1 MEGFAY
7 RTRRIAS
14 WLLIYLTA
22 LQPLHPAIA
31 AHQASASP
39 PVISIYAPNANGVS
53 YTPYSEFNIGADG
66 LVLNNATEAG
76 QSVLAGQLAA
86 NPNLT
91 GQSAKIIINEV
102 TDSRPTTM
110 TGQLE
115 IFGPKSDVIIAS
127 TNGLTCRGCRF
138 INAHNITLSGSE
150 PSLNKILDSVY
161 NKTPIANIAAPNANG
176 VSYNRYDEINITST
190 GGVLNNATKAG
201 QSVLAGRLAANPHFN
216 GKSATLIINEVM
228 NSKPT
233 TLAGKLEIFG
243 QKADLIIA
251 NPNGLNCN
259 GCSFINASGIT
270 LTTGTPVLNS
280 LGGLERF
287 NVMGGT
293 ITVGDKGFD
302 GQSQDYS
309 QLISRSLALEGEVRA
324 NQLDVILGANQ
335 VDYQHG
341 RIQPQTATGA
351 APVLAVDTKNLG
363 GMYAN
368 RIRLVITEK
377 EVAANLDNIVS
388 QQGDI
393 SIDTVGNLTLGN
405 ITAKKDLNVIGKN
418 TVVTVGSKLR
428 SGRDITLANTEL
440 NNFGEVKAD
449 RDMRLFS
456 DQVRN
461 TGPSAKLHAN
471 NQMWIQKDAAGNKNA
486 LVENRSGSI
495 RTGTGDLIIRTD
507 KLENTRQFFNADWEE
522 LTPDSTS
529 AKVYDNEDYRYH
541 PVIKTVNLSEDQLPY
556 DFPRKWFGTTDFR
569 VIHELA
575 QWSLYKV
582 NTEKSLYQVTAEA
595 PAATLYSG
603 GNLYINASQLANKV
617 SNIGA
622 DKDIFLTGDNF
633 LNSSHSSWINDEFID
648 YEVQGG
654 MHNRD
659 RAMEH
664 EWYTVWTEAEK
675 YPAAITAQGNVVLD
689 FNNQIHLDAGWPKNE
704 KDFDISYLLKSQT
717 QPILHGNNILLHAN
731 NIISNDLIY
740 AWADLTLI
748 AEDTIDLNSST
759 LRGRDISLTAL
770 NDINVINSEVA
781 GRDILVSSRQGH
793 IEFKPIDDIPHY
805 FQPDYQRVISQIN
818 ARGDFTAIA
827 GKNIN
832 LTDTLLHPARNIS
845 LLANQDIN
853 IIHSGNLVGF
863 ALLSKIFTREENIE
877 LFNQL
882 FSLPSQLKS
891 HENMTF
897 NAGNNLLLRGVTL
910 DAGQDV
916 NLHAAHDINLSPR
929 NIPWIDVWLS
939 EIHPTRNDFHYS
951 HDDIFLFFS
960 ASRIPELNA
969 QINANGNILINAGR
983 DILAQASTITAD
995 NNITLLAGQNIQLPA
1010 LPYPAVTP
1018 RQDRHMIT
1026 RVQAGKNLSATANSQ
1041 LLGYGA
1047 ELFSGGDMT
1056 LTSGGNMRF
1065 ESLLNEE
1072 HQGGGDNF
1080 SYRKLQQPTQ
1090 LNSGGVL
1097 TLISNGSILFQATQL
1112 AAKSLMDIAAEGGY
1126 LFAQAMEET
1135 SHAEERWTTRKW
1147 YGRKKSHHNVSH
1159 SSINKVT
1166 EFTAGGDISLLSRD
1180 DSTYQASKIAAG
1192 QNAKLTSTHGKVIFE
1207 AVKDSAFEQKTT
1219 LAKGFYIKQTDSGYQ
1234 QGKWVLP
1241 TIHTGGELTV
1251 NAAQGIS
1258 ADVKAKNSQSIQAA
1272 INALA
1277 VIPGNEW
1284 LKDLHLRDDVQWQK
1298 VMDAYHGWD
1307 HQSERLNPV
1316 VAAVIGIGV
1325 AVATAGSGLVATA
1338 NSAVGGGVAGGAV
1351 TGGISALASQAAVSL
1366 VDNQGDIS
1374 KTFKDLGSKSSVKS
1388 LVTSMAIGGAL
1399 SGFDVLMGWET
1410 AAEGASAA
1418 KLPRLSHGDWSKV
1431 TQRVAGQS
1439 LLSSSLNTGINGGS
1453 FKDNLTLALLA
1464 NLGGQLHAEGANLI
1478 GNNGAVLGAP
1488 GKAISHA
1495 IMAGIAAEIGGGSAK
1510 GAAAGALAAEL
1521 AGVVMGDNF
1530 IGSREWQEQ
1539 QAQLSRIVG
1548 AIAGA
1553 LATGKAEGA
1562 YSGANAAEVVERFNR
1577 QLHLAEIKAVNELA
1591 QGNRVKQER
1600 FLAASCRKINCTAQE
1615 SLNSAERIQAET
1627 LMARYPNTPEED
1639 SILAHYW
1646 IQKEKRRFG
1655 HYPALADVEQIQLFT
1670 YTEADKLSDSQLF
1683 SRNQWIEN
1691 ASNLTGWSKESV
1703 EALGLSM
1710 ALTGVLR
1717 GKGGA
1722 VKIAVPNAYGITQSR
1737 INLMTGDRRAG
1748 WLHVVERH
1756 FSGKTN
1762 ASQFSISQQEL
1773 KAVLQDK
1780 KIANIPITRTIQSND
1795 SPRYERVIDMGKPIG
1810 FDKFSGGA
1818 PTSIMTV
1825 LTDKYGNLIT
1835 ATPGRIQ

>member
-86 NPNLT
+86 NP
-91 GQSAKIIINEV
+91 
-102 TDSRPTTM
+102 
-110 TGQLE
+110 
-115 IFGPKSDVIIAS
+115 
-127 TNGLTCRGCRF
+127 
-138 INAHNITLSGSE
+138 
-150 PSLNKILDSVY
+150 
-161 NKTPIANIAAPNANG
+161 
-176 VSYNRYDEINITST
+176 
-190 GGVLNNATKAG
+190 
-201 QSVLAGRLAANPHFN
+201 HFN
-216 GKSATLIINEVM
+216 GNSAKLIINEVIS
-228 NSKPT
+228 NKSS

-243 QKADLIIA
+243 QKADVIIA
-251 NPNGLNCN
+251 NPNGLTCN

-280 LGGLERF
+280 QGELERF

-324 NQLDVILGANQ
+324 NQLDVILGVNQ

-393 SIDTVGNLTLGN
+393 SIDAAGDLALGN

-418 TVVTVGSKLR
+418 TVVTVGGKLR
-428 SGRDITLANTEL
+428 SGRDITLTNTKFY
-440 NNFGEVKAD
+440 NFGEVKSE

-456 DQVRN
+456 DQIIN
-461 TGPSAKLHAN
+461 FGPSAKLHAN
-471 NQMWIQKDAAGNKNA
+471 NQMWIQKDAAGNKNS
-486 LVENRSGSI
+486 VVFNNSGSI
-495 RTGTGDLIIRTD
+495 RTGVGDLIIRTD
-507 KLENTRQFFNADWEE
+507 SLLNIREVADAEWEE
-522 LTPDSTS
+522 LTPDSTR
-529 AKVYDNEDYRYH
+529 ANIYEYRGYYS
-541 PVIKTVNLSEDQLPY
+541 PPIIKTVVLSEDDTPS
-556 DFPRKWFGTTDFR
+556 DFPEKWFGTVDAGGD
-569 VIHELA
+569 ELFVGEEIYRINTER
-575 QWSLYKV
+575 SLYRPSA
-582 NTEKSLYQVTAEA
+582 NLPEA
-595 PAATLYSG
+595 ILHSG
-603 GNLYINASQLANKV
+603 NNLYINASLLHNDI
-617 SNIGA
+617 SHIGA
-622 DKDIFLTGDNF
+622 EKDIFLTGKDF
-633 LNSSHSSWINDEFID
+633 LNSSSSHWIKDEFVD
-648 YEVQGG
+648 YEVVERYSFVPTVMGADSYIQITNSEKHSGKVTAGG
-654 MHNRD
+654 NM
-659 RAMEH
+659 
-664 EWYTVWTEAEK
+664 
-675 YPAAITAQGNVVLD
+675 VLD
-689 FNNQIHLDAGWPKNE
+689 FNNGIHLYHPLPEDTHQYPFFWPE
-704 KDFDISYLLKSQT
+704 ST
-717 QPILHGNNILLHAN
+717 QPVFEANNILFHAN
-731 NIISNDLIY
+731 KITSKDHIKARGDITFI
-740 AWADLTLI
+740 AD
-748 AEDTIDLNSST
+748 DTINIYNSA
-759 LRGRDISLTAL
+759 LYGRDISLSA
-770 NDINVINSEVA
+770 INNIDATMGEFT
-781 GRDILVSSRQGH
+781 GRDVTLLSRQG
-793 IEFKPIDDIPHY
+793 DINLTSEY
-805 FQPDYQRVISQIN
+805 GNYRQPDNLQIFSKIN
-818 ARGDFTAIA
+818 ASGDFTANA

-832 LTDTLLHPARNIS
+832 LIDTVLHPAKNINLS
-845 LLANQDIN
+845 ANGDIN
-853 IIHSGNLVGF
+853 IKHSTNMENGLGLGKFLTKEEYLQRFNKQFFMPGR
-863 ALLSKIFTREENIE
+863 LSSSEDIT
-877 LFNQL
+877 L
-882 FSLPSQLKS
+882 
-891 HENMTF
+891 
-897 NAGNNLLLRGVTL
+897 NAGNNLNLQGVSL
-910 DAGQDV
+910 DANQNI
-916 NLHAAHDINLSPR
+916 NLHAANDIDLTQRVISKELSSNH
-929 NIPWIDVWLS
+929 NILNVSNEFYYPY
-939 EIHPTRNDFHYS
+939 FQ
-951 HDDIFLFFS
+951 IFRLFP
-960 ASRIPELNA
+960 ASRIHELSA
-969 QINANGNILINAGR
+969 KINANGNILINAGR
-983 DILAQASTITAD
+983 DILTQASTITAD
-995 NNITLLAGQNIQLPA
+995 KNITLLAGQNIRLPA
-1010 LPYPAVTP
+1010 LPYPTVTP

-1026 RVQAGKNLSATANSQ
+1026 RVQAGKNLNAAANSQ

-1072 HQGGGDNF
+1072 HHGGGDNF

-1135 SHAEERWTTRKW
+1135 SHAEERWTTRRW

-1166 EFTAGGDISLLSRD
+1166 EFTADGDISLLSRD

-1307 HQSERLNPV
+1307 HQSVRLNPV

-1325 AVATAGSGLVATA
+1325 AIATAGSGLVATA

-1431 TQRVAGQS
+1431 AQRVAGQS

-1478 GNNGAVLGAP
+1478 GNNGALLGAP
-1488 GKAISHA
+1488 GKAVSHA

-1530 IGSREWQEQ
+1530 IGAQEWQAKSER
-1539 QAQLSRIVG
+1539 QAQLARFFGGV
-1548 AIAGA
+1548 AGA
-1553 LATGKAEGA
+1553 VFTGKSEGA
-1562 YSGANAAEVVERFNR
+1562 YSGAHAAETTFRYNYLSHHQQKLMKAEMDAAST
-1577 QLHLAEIKAVNELA
+1577 LAEKGKVFIDWGLTSATQDGAFAAGIVASVPEGLYDSTVELLGMLKEPQQAITALRELA
-1591 QGNRVKQER
+1591 NSGDIIGTVAQSVKQEWLARINRMEAHYQQAGASGAYESGVEAGKLLFEFGGYAVGVGGLAKGGMR
-1600 FLAASCRKINCTAQE
+1600 FASGQVEKFRVKGTANQFVDGKWLDPNGLPLPIPPSLGAAGRVPTVLQTGGNTLNKSTANTLNVRLGENLTSREWGRALE
-1615 SLNSAERIQAET
+1615 SLKKDNG
-1627 LMARYPNTPEED
+1627 L
-1639 SILAHYW
+1639 
-1646 IQKEKRRFG
+1646 
-1655 HYPALADVEQIQLFT
+1655 
-1670 YTEADKLSDSQLF
+1670 
-1683 SRNQWIEN
+1683 RN
-1691 ASNLTGWSKESV
+1691 
-1703 EALGLSM
+1703 
-1710 ALTGVLR
+1710 
-1717 GKGGA
+1717 
-1722 VKIAVPNAYGITQSR
+1722 
-1737 INLMTGDRRAG
+1737 DF
-1748 WLHVVERH
+1748 H
-1756 FSGKTN
+1756 
-1762 ASQFSISQQEL
+1762 
-1773 KAVLQDK
+1773 
-1780 KIANIPITRTIQSND
+1780 
-1795 SPRYERVIDMGKPIG
+1795 
-1810 FDKFSGGA
+1810 
-1818 PTSIMTV
+1818 
-1825 LTDKYGNLIT
+1825 
-1835 ATPGRIQ
+1835 GRILDNGDYIDNAGKIIGNIGDFLP

>member
-31 AHQASASP
+31 ASP
-39 PVISIYAPNANGVS
+39 TSESPAEPTPVVNINAPNANGIS
-53 YTPYSEFNIGADG
+53 HNRYGEFNIGSSG
-66 LVLNNATEAG
+66 VVLNNATEAG

-86 NPNLT
+86 NP
-91 GQSAKIIINEV
+91 
-102 TDSRPTTM
+102 
-110 TGQLE
+110 
-115 IFGPKSDVIIAS
+115 
-127 TNGLTCRGCRF
+127 
-138 INAHNITLSGSE
+138 
-150 PSLNKILDSVY
+150 
-161 NKTPIANIAAPNANG
+161 
-176 VSYNRYDEINITST
+176 
-190 GGVLNNATKAG
+190 
-201 QSVLAGRLAANPHFN
+201 HFN
-216 GKSATLIINEVM
+216 GKSATLIINEVIS
-228 NSKPT
+228 NKPS

-243 QKADLIIA
+243 QKADVIIA

-259 GCSFINASGIT
+259 GCRFINASGIT

-280 LGGLERF
+280 LGDLERF

-324 NQLDVILGANQ
+324 NQLDVILGVNQ

-341 RIQPQTATGA
+341 RIQPQTATGT

-377 EVAANLDNIVS
+377 EVAANLNNIVS

-393 SIDTVGNLTLGN
+393 SIDAVGGLTFGN
-405 ITAKKDLNVIGKN
+405 VTAKRDLNVIGKN
-418 TVVTVGSKLR
+418 TTVVEGSQLR
-428 SGRDITLANTEL
+428 SGRDITLANTKL
-440 NNFGEVKAD
+440 YNFGEVKSD

-456 DQVRN
+456 DQVIN
-461 TGPSAKLHAN
+461 FGPSAKLHAN
-471 NQMWIQKDAAGNKNA
+471 NQMWIQKDAAGNKNS
-486 LVENRSGSI
+486 LVLNSSGSV
-495 RTGTGDLIIRTD
+495 RTGIGDLIIRTD
-507 KLENTRQFFNADWEE
+507 KLENTRQIFNADWED

-529 AKVYDNEDYRYH
+529 ANIYDNEDYRY
-541 PVIKTVNLSEDQLPY
+541 PPAIKTVTLSENEIAYNVPE
-556 DFPRKWFGTTDFR
+556 KWFGTADFR

-575 QWSLYKV
+575 RWSLYKF

-603 GNLYINASQLANKV
+603 GNLYINASQLVNKV

-622 DKDIFLTGDNF
+622 GKDIFLTGDNF

-664 EWYTVWTEAEK
+664 EWYTLWTEVEK
-675 YPAAITAQGNVVLD
+675 YPAVITAQGNVVLD

-704 KDFDISYLLKSQT
+704 KDFDISYWLKSQT
-717 QPILHGNNILLHAN
+717 QPILHGNNILLHGN
-731 NIISNDLIY
+731 RIISNDLIH
-740 AWADLTLI
+740 ARGDLTFI

-759 LRGRDISLTAL
+759 LLGRDISLTAL
-770 NDINVINSEVA
+770 NDINVINSEVV

-832 LTDTLLHPARNIS
+832 LTDTLLHPARNIN

-853 IIHSGNLVGF
+853 LIHSGNLVGF

-882 FSLPSQLKS
+882 FSFPGQLKS

-916 NLHAAHDINLSPR
+916 NLHAARDINLSPR

-969 QINANGNILINAGR
+969 QINANGNILLNAGR

-1026 RVQAGKNLSATANSQ
+1026 RVQAGKNLNAAANSQ

-1166 EFTAGGDISLLSRD
+1166 EFTADGDISLLSRD

-1241 TIHTGGELTV
+1241 TIYTGGELTV

-1272 INALA
+1272 INALV

-1298 VMDAYHGWD
+1298 VMDAYHSWD

-1374 KTFKDLGSKSSVKS
+1374 KTFKELGSKSSVKS

-1399 SGFDVLMGWET
+1399 SGFDVLMGWES

-1431 TQRVAGQS
+1431 AQRVAGQS

-1495 IMAGIAAEIGGGSAK
+1495 IIAGIAAEIGGGSAK

-1521 AGVVMGDNF
+1521 AGVVMQSSLFAPANLNETERQLHQLQVAFAGNETKEQIARF
-1530 IGSREWQEQ
+1530 I
-1539 QAQLSRIVG
+1539 G

-1553 LATGKAEGA
+1553 ITTHTPEGVYSAANSAQSVYRYNMTEHMLMQYALDNQRDILAADKGDSAAAKRVQARREAAVITAAVGTGGVALMAGGMTLVGAVPEIVLAGRLAIANCKINPALCLHQAGIYAADIVAPEAVISISTVTTGSTLVLGKSAESAKRLSQQLVYTSDDLYKTGRINTQPVA
-1562 YSGANAAEVVERFNR
+1562 NIIKGEVAAGANLSAKTATYLQDIQKANTDQIIRIFDPKKPDTKLRVFGQLFESVDISNKSGTTKIFATQRLTDQEIRSYALSLTGGIPLQEVRIAPGRFYSVLSDGSTVNLR
-1577 QLHLAEIKAVNELA
+1577 NVSSSADITKARWTIEIIGNKQIEALQGKVKKKIEIK
-1591 QGNRVKQER
+1591 
-1600 FLAASCRKINCTAQE
+1600 
-1615 SLNSAERIQAET
+1615 
-1627 LMARYPNTPEED
+1627 
-1639 SILAHYW
+1639 
-1646 IQKEKRRFG
+1646 
-1655 HYPALADVEQIQLFT
+1655 
-1670 YTEADKLSDSQLF
+1670 
-1683 SRNQWIEN
+1683 
-1691 ASNLTGWSKESV
+1691 
-1703 EALGLSM
+1703 
-1710 ALTGVLR
+1710 
-1717 GKGGA
+1717 
-1722 VKIAVPNAYGITQSR
+1722 
-1737 INLMTGDRRAG
+1737 
-1748 WLHVVERH
+1748 
-1756 FSGKTN
+1756 
-1762 ASQFSISQQEL
+1762 
-1773 KAVLQDK
+1773 LQ
-1780 KIANIPITRTIQSND
+1780 
-1795 SPRYERVIDMGKPIG
+1795 
-1810 FDKFSGGA
+1810 
-1818 PTSIMTV
+1818 
-1825 LTDKYGNLIT
+1825 
-1835 ATPGRIQ
+1835 